1 MKTQDIDET
10 LHVYEAHT
18 FNFLSLI
25 EGEED
30 EYTREELLKE
40 IAEMRENFTEFRDKW
55 LIPILDEVD
64 SLRANR
70 MNQYDL
76 EYQNLRKIW
85 RCPASAGSPTDTE
98 ILDWLDKNTRYDYP
112 FDGWMQE
119 LHFGKDDHCNTLR
132 EWAIYSIENT
142 E

>member
-1 MKTQDIDET
+1 MTENFDTDET

-18 FNFLSLI
+18 FNFLSLV

-64 SLRANR
+64 SLRANAE
-70 MNQYDL
+70 D
-76 EYQNLRKIW
+76 
-85 RCPASAGSPTDTE
+85 
-98 ILDWLDKNTRYDYP
+98 
-112 FDGWMQE
+112 
-119 LHFGKDDHCNTLR
+119 
-132 EWAIYSIENT
+132 
-142 E
+142 